1 VIHHIDIDALNDS
14 IENMKHLLKDGLL
27 ATDIW
32 VAKDGLSL
40 AGYNHQSSS
49 CGIWTQLTD
58 SLQGTLLDSG
68 FPSLKRYYLLD
79 LDGDH
84 TSMII
89 RHGEQILQG
98 ILLNKNK
105 VNMGVLLSV
114 AVPRAI
120 EQVGQA
126 LAGSPRG

>member
-1 VIHHIDIDALNDS
+1 VIHNIDVDALNDS
-14 IENMKHLLKDGLL
+14 VENLKHLLKDGLV

-40 AGYNHQSSS
+40 TGLNTQASA
-49 CGIWTQLTD
+49 GIWTQLTEA
-58 SLQGTLLDSG
+58 LQGTLQDSG
-68 FPSLKRYYLLD
+68 FPGLRRYYLLD

-89 RHGEQILQG
+89 RHGDELLQG
-98 ILLNKNK
+98 LLLKNNKI
-105 VNMGVLLSV
+105 NMGVLLSV

-120 EQVGQA
+120 EQVRQA
-126 LAGSPRG
+126 MAGANAAR